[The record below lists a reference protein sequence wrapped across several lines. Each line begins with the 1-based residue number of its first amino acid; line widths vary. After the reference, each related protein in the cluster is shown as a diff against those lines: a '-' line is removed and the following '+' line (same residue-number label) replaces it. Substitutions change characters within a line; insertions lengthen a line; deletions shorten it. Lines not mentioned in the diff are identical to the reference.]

1 MEEEKDEQE
10 EEKKK
15 EKAETACGPQ
25 SLKYLQ
31 DNVPY
36 RKCKRTKKCTKPR
49 LSPSP
54 DNPEEKQASVLIT
67 MNVIY

>member
-36 RKCKRTKKCTKPR
+36 RKCKCTKKCTKPR
-49 LSPSP
+49 LSPSS
-54 DNPEEKQASVLIT
+54 E
-67 MNVIY
+67 